1 MYHFFSKSV
10 SNRLTKAPAG
20 FGKAAATVAIGVLL
34 ATAGIPSRAWAQASP
49 YKDQGEIDVATAAQ
63 NEKDLQ
69 KKLDKLKEWEQ
80 KYPDSQLKSARV
92 LMQAGALHD
101 LAMGAYGKT
110 SPAELLDSA
119 QKAGQQL
126 ADNMDN
132 YFSAANKP
140 AQMDDKGWAGAKSS
154 YDLQTHSVLGWIAY
168 TKKQNP
174 VAEAEFK
181 KVLALDPQAAQVSYW
196 LGSVIIRQGDVKR
209 YSEALY
215 SIARAVTVTG
225 PEALP
230 AANKTAGEEYL
241 KKAYV
246 GYHGDDSGLDQL
258 KAATAAGPIAPAD
271 FHIKSVTEIEE
282 EKYKDQ
288 AAYCEAHKDVC
299 LWRQIRTSLTGDAA
313 YFDQVK
319 ETQIPP
325 DAIGMF
331 KAKVVSITDKDIV
344 VNVDNAGGDATLKFG
359 KTVNA
364 KVVNVGDSIEFK
376 GEVASFNKDPYMLS
390 LTIDAPTE
398 SVKGLPDNAF
408 TGPAAAKKAAPK
420 KTAPKA
426 APKKK

>member
-1 MYHFFSKSV
+1 M
-10 SNRLTKAPAG
+10 
-20 FGKAAATVAIGVLL
+20 GVLL
-34 ATAGIPSRAWAQASP
+34 ASAGVSTRAWAQSNP
-49 YKDQGEIDVATAAQ
+49 YKDQGEIDIATASQ

-80 KYPDSQLKSARV
+80 KYPDSQLKSARA

-110 SPAELLDSA
+110 SPADLLDSA

-140 AQMDDKGWAGAKSS
+140 AQMTDAQWTGAKSS

-174 VAEAEFK
+174 AAEAEFK
-181 KVLALDPQAAQVSYW
+181 KVLALDPNAAQVSYW

-230 AANKTAGEEYL
+230 AANKKPAEDYL
-241 KKAYV
+241 EKAYV
-246 GYHGDDSGLDQL
+246 GYHGDNSGLDQL
-258 KAATAAGPIAPAD
+258 KAATSGGPLPAAD
-271 FHIKSVTEIEE
+271 FHIKSITELDA
-282 EKYKDQ
+282 EKY
-288 AAYCEAHKDVC
+288 ANEAEFCKAHPDVC
-299 LWRQIRTSLTGDAA
+299 LWRQIRTSIGADAA
-313 YFDQVK
+313 YFEQVK

-325 DAIGMF
+325 DTIGMF
-331 KAKVVSITDKDIV
+331 KAKVVSINEKDIV
-344 VNVDNAGGDATLKFG
+344 VNIDNAGGDATLRFE
-359 KTVNA
+359 KTVNQ

-376 GEVASFNKDPYMLS
+376 GVVASVAKDPYMLT
-390 LTIDAPTE
+390 LTIDDPKE
-398 SVKGLPDNAF
+398 STKGLPDNAF

-420 KTAPKA
+420 KAAPKA
-426 APKKK
+426 APKKQ